1 MEWEN
6 MSSDRNTEQTKDKV
20 KKIEMGLGCLRDLN
34 LLDDFFDETWKEGI
48 DRFLDKYEDKKSFY
62 DLPLEETNKVIDQ
75 VTEWFGDDY
84 GLAVIDGEFWMV
96 SVGSVDEGGNK
107 WWFKMRLKTD
117 DIETARKVILLDK
130 CRPRR
135 Y

>member
-1 MEWEN
+1 M
-6 MSSDRNTEQTKDKV
+6 
-20 KKIEMGLGCLRDLN
+20 N
-34 LLDDFFDETWKEGI
+34 LLDDFFDEAWKEGTE
-48 DRFLDKYEDKKSFY
+48 RFLDKYEDKKSFY
-62 DLPLEETNKVIDQ
+62 DLPYEETDKVLEQ

-96 SVGSVDEGGNK
+96 SMASVEEGGNK
-107 WWFKMRLKTD
+107 WWFKIRLNTN

>member
-1 MEWEN
+1 L
-6 MSSDRNTEQTKDKV
+6 V
-20 KKIEMGLGCLRDLN
+20 IIKKKRIFYQRFRKNIFFYLPFN
-34 LLDDFFDETWKEGI
+34 LKRI
-48 DRFLDKYEDKKSFY
+48 
-62 DLPLEETNKVIDQ
+62 PNKVIDM

-96 SVGSVDEGGNK
+96 AVGSVEEGGNR

-130 CRPRR
+130 CRPMR

>member
-1 MEWEN
+1 MN
-6 MSSDRNTEQTKDKV
+6 SDKGAEKTQDKF
-20 KKIEMGLGCLRDLN
+20 KKIEMGLKCIRDLD
-34 LLDDFFDETWKEGI
+34 LLDDFYDETWKEGTEK
-48 DRFLDKYEDKKSFY
+48 FLNKYEDAKSFY
-62 DLPLEETNKVIDQ
+62 DLPLEETDKVIES

-96 SVGSVDEGGNK
+96 AVGSVEEGGNK
-107 WWFKMRLKTD
+107 WWFKMKLKTD
-117 DIETARKVILLDK
+117 DIEIARKVILLDK

>member
-1 MEWEN
+1 
-6 MSSDRNTEQTKDKV
+6 MSLDRRTEPAKDKF
-20 KKIEMGLGCLRDLN
+20 KKIEVGLKCLRDLN
-34 LLDDFFDETWKEGI
+34 LLDDFFDETWKEGT
-48 DRFLDKYEDKKSFY
+48 DKFLDRYEEKKSFY
-62 DLPLEETNKVIDQ
+62 DLSLEETDKVIEK

-96 SVGSVDEGGNK
+96 AVGNVEEGGNK
-107 WWFKMRLKTD
+107 WWFKMKLKTD

>member
-1 MEWEN
+1 
-6 MSSDRNTEQTKDKV
+6 MSSNKGSEKTQDKL
-20 KKIEMGLGCLRDLN
+20 KKIEMGLKCIRDLN
-34 LLDDFFDETWKEGI
+34 LLDDFYDETWKEGTEK
-48 DRFLDKYEDKKSFY
+48 FLDKYEDKKSFY
-62 DLPLEETNKVIDQ
+62 DLPLEETNKVIDM

-84 GLAVIDGEFWMV
+84 GFWMV
-96 SVGSVDEGGNK
+96 AVGSVEEGGNR

-130 CRPRR
+130 CRPMR